1 MTVQL
6 AYTLA
11 EAAQAVRRSEATL
24 RRAIHATDPNAYP
37 PPLRAKKDARGYL
50 IGADDLREWFE
61 ALPDA

>member
-1 MTVQL
+1 MTQL
-6 AYTLA
+6 AYTLP

-50 IGADDLREWFE
+50 IPATELQAWLDSLE
-61 ALPDA
+61 DA